1 MVSERLRAV
10 MLRAAGAGELAGDGV
25 SRGLAEHPVCGDRV
39 QLTVRVASGRIE
51 DLRWQANGCPAA
63 MAVAALAAD
72 ALRGAPLAD
81 AAVLLRR
88 ALDLHGG
95 LAAHERHAEGLVL
108 RALAAAAAP
117 R

>member
-10 MLRAAGAGELAGDGV
+10 MLRAAGAGELLGDGV
-25 SRGLAEHPVCGDRV
+25 RRGLAEHPVCGDRV
-39 QLTVRVASGRIE
+39 QLTLRIAGGRIE

-72 ALRGAPLAD
+72 TLAGAPLAD
-81 AAVLLRR
+81 VAARLRQ
-88 ALDLHGG
+88 ALADHGG

-108 RALAAAAAP
+108 RALAAATAP
-117 R
+117 Q